1 VRPRLALIPFL
12 LALSLAAACGN
23 QIGDECSIN
32 SECSPNGDRICDT
45 TSPGGYCTVFGCDF
59 DTCPEDSVCVR
70 FFSVGETNIACNAET
85 EDVSTDDCT
94 PQELCTL
101 AGSCVPRSA
110 ESRWCMRTCDDS
122 GDCRDK
128 YECRDQELM
137 RLHGGEPVLAPGES
151 MSSPQSFCA
160 ASPTVN

>member
-1 VRPRLALIPFL
+1 VRPRLAIAPVL
-12 LALSLAAACGN
+12 LALTLAACGN

-32 SECSPNGDRICDT
+32 SECSPSGDRICDT
-45 TSPGGYCTVFGCDF
+45 TSPGGYCTIFGCDF

-70 FFSVGETNIACNAET
+70 FFSIGETNLPCDPAT
-85 EDVSTDDCT
+85 EDISTDDCT

-101 AGSCVPRSA
+101 GGSCVPRSA

-128 YECRDQELM
+128 YECRDEELM
-137 RLHGGEPVLAPGES
+137 RLHGGEPVLAPGQS
-151 MSSPQSFCA
+151 MSGLQSFCA
-160 ASPTVN
+160 AAPFE